1 MRSDGL
7 FPKLERMKLREKTG
21 SASAPSAETIVLVL
35 ILSLIASLRFFG
47 YLLFHTFAE
56 LFSVVIA
63 SAYAV
68 IAWHSRKIAVE
79 SSIGALGIA
88 YVFVAVL
95 DTVHTLAYAGM
106 GVFVGYD
113 FPANQVW
120 VVARFLEALALCCF
134 PYLDMRRTAHARAAF
149 AAYLSVTVAGLA
161 SIFVFRNFPACFVAG
176 AGQTPFKIGAEIV
189 IILILIA
196 AAAVLRSRRGA
207 YSSPVYRLL
216 LLSIIFTI
224 LSELSFMVYLSN
236 YDYLNLL
243 GHILK
248 IVSFYLVYRAVVVTC
263 LERPQ
268 EILFTELRNTSE
280 ELRRSN
286 EAKDHFISILSHDL
300 RGPLAGILSLA
311 SSYTEQEGRAPDGS
325 EIVALAEIGKA
336 ADSSLRL
343 MERVLAWA
351 KARGGNFAPKLESVD
366 TAVAIGYEIQAVEG
380 RAARK
385 GVRLI
390 VELAREPRVV
400 TDADML
406 SLIVRNILQNAV
418 KFTSAGTV
426 TVSTGLRGGSFY
438 FEVADTGIGMDEDIL
453 GRLFDPTS
461 RVTTAGTDGEKG
473 SGFGLVLCA
482 EIAARLGGTLAANS
496 RSGAGSVFTLSLP
509 VGRSDE

>member
-1 MRSDGL
+1 
-7 FPKLERMKLREKTG
+7 MKLREKAGSG
-21 SASAPSAETIVLVL
+21 SAPTGEMVVLVL
-35 ILSLIASLRFFG
+35 ILSLIVSLRFHG

-79 SSIGALGIA
+79 TSIGALGIA
-88 YVFVAVL
+88 YIFVVVL
-95 DTVHTLAYAGM
+95 DTFHTLAYVGM

-134 PYLDMRRTAHARAAF
+134 PYFDMRKKTPARAAF
-149 AAYLSVTVAGLA
+149 AGYLLITVAGLA
-161 SIFVFRNFPACFVAG
+161 SIFVFRNFPACFVSG
-176 AGQTPFKIGAEIV
+176 VGQTPFKIGAEIV
-189 IILILIA
+189 IILILVA
-196 AAAVLRSRRGA
+196 ATAVLRSRRGT
-207 YSSPVYRLL
+207 YSSPVYRML

-280 ELRRSN
+280 DLRRSN

-311 SSYTEQEGRAPDGS
+311 SSYTEGEGRASDGS
-325 EIVALAEIGKA
+325 EVMALAEIGKA

-351 KARGGNFAPKLESVD
+351 KARGGDFAPKLESVD
-366 TAVAIGYEIQAVEG
+366 TAVTIGYEIQAVEG
-380 RAARK
+380 QAARK
-385 GVRLI
+385 GVQLI
-390 VELAREPRVV
+390 VDLAGEPRVV

-406 SLIVRNILQNAV
+406 ALIVRNMLQNAV
-418 KFTSAGTV
+418 KFTSAGSV
-426 TVSTGLRGGSFY
+426 TVSSGRRGGAFY
-438 FEVADTGIGMDEDIL
+438 VEVADTGIGMDEDIL
-453 GRLFDPTS
+453 ERLFDPTS

-482 EIAARLGGTLAANS
+482 EFAARLGGTLTANS
-496 RSGAGSVFTLSLP
+496 RAGAGSVFTLSLP
-509 VGRSDE
+509 IGRSGE